1 MRRAARERRTPTCSR
16 AASRAAACARG
27 GAAVVAVRLCH
38 TADIL
43 ICLRRGIFPNLGAGA
58 GDRCERSQNVRAPAP
73 ILSSTIVIAYECI
86 DTARVSY
93 VSCRHRLD
101 RPPRTRRSVST
112 ADDDVSDRSDVG
124 RRSSRSSRS
133 ARSRKAI
140 QASDDSALEGKRNA
154 KRSARAR
161 DARAPRRGEEPPRSV
176 VFSRARARRRRTM
189 AARAT
194 SVAPA
199 ASGLAAPRRRV
210 VVSRRTPPPRPRPRP
225 VVVAAAATEE
235 VPLGTQIE
243 TALLGAFPPGC
254 VLRLG
259 RRDDAPARRA
269 AVAAAARA
277 RPDAPPKP
285 SPDGRSLTLLLS
297 PSVRPPRASG
307 PSTAC
312 ATPCDSP
319 SRTASTR

>member
-1 MRRAARERRTPTCSR
+1 MRRAALERRTPTCSR

-73 ILSSTIVIAYECI
+73 ILSSTTVIAYECI

-140 QASDDSALEGKRNA
+140 QASDDYALEGKRNA

-176 VFSRARARRRRTM
+176 VFSRARPSTTNDGRSRDERRAGGVRSRRASSTRRRLASHASASPSSASRRRRRRGDGGSP
-189 AARAT
+189 ARDADRDR
-194 SVAPA
+194 
-199 ASGLAAPRRRV
+199 APRRV
-210 VVSRRTPPPRPRPRP
+210 PSR
-225 VVVAAAATEE
+225 
-235 VPLGTQIE
+235 
-243 TALLGAFPPGC
+243 
-254 VLRLG
+254 
-259 RRDDAPARRA
+259 
-269 AVAAAARA
+269 
-277 RPDAPPKP
+277 
-285 SPDGRSLTLLLS
+285 
-297 PSVRPPRASG
+297 VRPPARS
-307 PSTAC
+307 
-312 ATPCDSP
+312 
-319 SRTASTR
+319 SR